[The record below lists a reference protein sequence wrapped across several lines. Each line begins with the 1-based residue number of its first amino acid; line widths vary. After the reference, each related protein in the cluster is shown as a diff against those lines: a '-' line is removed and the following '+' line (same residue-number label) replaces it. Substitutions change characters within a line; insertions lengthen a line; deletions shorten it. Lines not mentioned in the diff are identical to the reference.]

1 MHHSSQIPQ
10 DQRRTPRLGP
20 RPLPLHLATAAWTW
34 QSSQTGLALL
44 SEGSPRW
51 RASSSVSSSE
61 AGDPIDALG
70 QTNGSDGL
78 ARQHE
83 KWRRRLVRIRTELAL
98 LDTAED
104 LSTLVAGPFAD
115 AIRRESIQ
123 RMDRFLAGVQTYRH
137 HPAHRDFEEPEVIAE
152 DGATR
157 LLDFAPFA
165 EGASGKIPLLM
176 VPSLV
181 NRWQVLDISKERS
194 LMRALARAGIR
205 ALLVDWGTPSGS
217 ELDYGATDYVLR
229 LERLMDRTKALGFA
243 QVHVAGYC
251 MGGNLALALAL
262 RRQKDTKS
270 LTLLATP
277 WDFHA
282 DRTGQALMMANLP
295 FLAKLIEAAGQ
306 LSVDALQTLF
316 YSLDPWLVIRKFM
329 RFAQLD
335 PTSAEAHD
343 FVLLEDW
350 LNDGAPVSGP
360 MALDCLL
367 GWYGN
372 NTPAKGQWL
381 VGGQIVDPTKL
392 DVPSLVVVPGQDRIV
407 PPASARALA
416 DSIAG
421 IPNAKRIDLALG
433 HIGMMVS
440 ARSPQ
445 LLWQP
450 LIEWLTKGR
459 GT

>member
-1 MHHSSQIPQ
+1 MLHSTVNPPSH
-10 DQRRTPRLGP
+10 RLGP

-34 QSSQTGLALL
+34 ESSQTGLPLL
-44 SEGSPRW
+44 SGASPGW
-51 RASSSVSSSE
+51 SALSSVSSNTTTNPE
-61 AGDPIDALG
+61 ASTGLE
-70 QTNGSDGL
+70 GL

-83 KWRRRLVRIRTELAL
+83 KWRRRLIRIRTELAL
-98 LDTAED
+98 SECGDD
-104 LSTLVAGPFAD
+104 LPALISGPFAQ
-115 AIRRESIQ
+115 AIRSESVK
-123 RMDRFLAGVQTYRH
+123 RMDRFLAGVQSYRH
-137 HPAHRDFEEPEVIAE
+137 HPVRRDFAEPAAIAE
-152 DGATR
+152 DGSSR
-157 LLDFAPFA
+157 LLDFTPFA
-165 EGASGKIPLLM
+165 EGAQGQTVLLM

-181 NRWQVLDISKERS
+181 NRWQVLDINEERS
-194 LMRALARAGIR
+194 LMRALARTGIR
-205 ALLVDWGTPSGS
+205 SLLVDWGTPVGRERDFS
-217 ELDYGATDYVLR
+217 ATDYVLR
-229 LERLMDRTKALGFA
+229 LERLLDRTKALGLP
-243 QVHVAGYC
+243 VHLAGYC

-262 RRQKDTKS
+262 RRQRDLAS

-295 FLAKLIEAAGQ
+295 FLAKLVEAAGE

-335 PTSAEAHD
+335 PASNEARD

-360 MALDCLL
+360 MALDCLV

-372 NTPAKGQWL
+372 NTPGKGEW
-381 VGGQIVDPTKL
+381 VIGGEAVDPRRL
-392 DVPSLVVVPGQDRIV
+392 NLPSLVVVPGQDRIV

-416 DSIAG
+416 DPALG
-421 IPNAKRIDLALG
+421 IPNARRIDLALG

-450 LIEWLTKGR
+450 LIEWVR
-459 GT
+459 ASRS

>member
-1 MHHSSQIPQ
+1 MLHSNPAVQP
-10 DQRRTPRLGP
+10 TPRIGP

-34 QSSQTGLALL
+34 ESSQTGLPLL
-44 SEGSPRW
+44 SGASPGW
-51 RASSSVSSSE
+51 SGLSSNSSNTTANPADS
-61 AGDPIDALG
+61 APGL
-70 QTNGSDGL
+70 DGL

-83 KWRRRLVRIRTELAL
+83 KWRRRLIRIRTELAL
-98 LDTAED
+98 LGGGED
-104 LSTLVAGPFAD
+104 LQGLIGGPFAQ
-115 AIRRESIQ
+115 AIRRESVR
-123 RMDRFLAGVQTYRH
+123 RMDRFLSGVQSYRH
-137 HPAHRDFEEPEVIAE
+137 HPAHRDFAEPAVIAE
-152 DGATR
+152 EGSTR

-165 EGASGKIPLLM
+165 EGAAGEVALFM

-181 NRWQVLDISKERS
+181 NRWQVLDISQERS

-205 ALLVDWGTPSGS
+205 VLMIDWGTPVGPERDFS
-217 ELDYGATDYVLR
+217 ATDYVLR
-229 LERLMDRTKALGFA
+229 LERLMDRAKTLGFN
-243 QVHVAGYC
+243 QLHVAGYC
-251 MGGNLALALAL
+251 MGGLLALALAL
-262 RRQKDTKS
+262 RRQPDTAS
-270 LTLLATP
+270 LLLLATP

-295 FLAKLIEAAGQ
+295 FLAKLVEAAGE

-335 PTSAEAHD
+335 PASPEARD

-350 LNDGAPVSGP
+350 LNDGAAVAGP
-360 MALDCLL
+360 MALDCLV

-372 NTPAKGQWL
+372 NTPGTGQWRIA
-381 VGGQIVDPTKL
+381 GEIVDPRKL

-416 DSIAG
+416 DRLVG
-421 IPNAKRIDLALG
+421 IPNAKRIELALG

-450 LIEWLTKGR
+450 LIEWLRK
-459 GT
+459 

>member
-1 MHHSSQIPQ
+1 
-10 DQRRTPRLGP
+10 
-20 RPLPLHLATAAWTW
+20 
-34 QSSQTGLALL
+34 L
-44 SEGSPRW
+44 SGASPGW
-51 RASSSVSSSE
+51 NASSSGSSSAAPNPTD
-61 AGDPIDALG
+61 AG
-70 QTNGSDGL
+70 GL
-78 ARQHE
+78 QGLEGLTRQHE
-83 KWRRRLVRIRTELAL
+83 KWRRRLIRIRTELAL
-98 LDTAED
+98 LDDAGD
-104 LSTLVAGPFAD
+104 LPALIGGPFAQ
-115 AIRRESIQ
+115 AIRRESIG
-123 RMDRFLAGVQTYRH
+123 RMDRFLAGVQSYRH
-137 HPAHRDFEEPEVIAE
+137 HPAHRDFAEPTVLANE
-152 DGATR
+152 GSSR

-165 EGASGKIPLLM
+165 QGAPGEVALLM

-181 NRWQVLDISKERS
+181 NRWQVLDISPQRS
-194 LMRALARAGIR
+194 LMRALARGGIR
-205 ALLVDWGTPSGS
+205 TLLVDWGTPVGP
-217 ELDYGATDYVLR
+217 ELGFSATDHVLR
-229 LERLMDRTKALGFA
+229 LERLMDRAKDLGFA
-243 QVHVAGYC
+243 RIHIGGYC

-262 RRQKDTKS
+262 RRQRDTAS
-270 LTLLATP
+270 LMLLATP

-295 FLAKLIEAAGQ
+295 FLGRLVDAAGE

-335 PTSAEAHD
+335 PASPEARE

-350 LNDGAPVSGP
+350 LNDGAPVPGP

-367 GWYGN
+367 GWYGA
-372 NTPAKGQWL
+372 NTPGRGEWTIADE
-381 VGGQIVDPTKL
+381 VVDPRRL

-416 DSIAG
+416 DPVVG
-421 IPNAKRIDLALG
+421 IPKARRIDLALG

-450 LIEWLTKGR
+450 LLEWLHG
-459 GT
+459 

>member
-1 MHHSSQIPQ
+1 MLHSNPAVQPP
-10 DQRRTPRLGP
+10 PRLGP

-34 QSSQTGLALL
+34 ESSQTGLPLL
-44 SEGSPRW
+44 SGASPGWSGSSS
-51 RASSSVSSSE
+51 ASSST
-61 AGDPIDALG
+61 AANPTDPATGL
-70 QTNGSDGL
+70 DGL

-83 KWRRRLVRIRTELAL
+83 KWRRRLIRIRTELAL

-104 LSTLVAGPFAD
+104 LPALIGGAFTQ
-115 AIRRESIQ
+115 AIRRESIR
-123 RMDRFLAGVQTYRH
+123 RMDRFLSGVQTYRH
-137 HPAHRDFEEPEVIAE
+137 HPVRRDFGEPTVIAE
-152 DGATR
+152 EGSSR

-165 EGASGKIPLLM
+165 QGASGDTTLFM

-181 NRWQVLDISKERS
+181 NRWQVLDISQERS
-194 LMRALARAGIR
+194 LMRAIARAGIR
-205 ALLVDWGTPSGS
+205 TLLVDWGTPVGPERDFS
-217 ELDYGATDYVLR
+217 ATDYVLR
-229 LERLMDRTKALGFA
+229 LERLMDRAKALGFK
-243 QVHVAGYC
+243 QLHVAGYC
-251 MGGNLALALAL
+251 MGGLLAVALAQ
-262 RRQKDTKS
+262 RRPVDTQS
-270 LTLLATP
+270 LILLATP

-295 FLAKLIEAAGQ
+295 FLARLVEAAGE

-329 RFAQLD
+329 RFGQLD
-335 PTSAEAHD
+335 PTSPEARD

-350 LNDGAPVSGP
+350 LNDGAAVARP

-372 NTPAKGQWL
+372 NTPAKGEWQID
-381 VGGQIVDPTKL
+381 GEIVDPRKL
-392 DVPSLVVVPGQDRIV
+392 DVPTLVVVPGQDRIV

-416 DSIAG
+416 DPLVG
-421 IPNAKRIDLALG
+421 IPKAKRIDLALG

-450 LIEWLTKGR
+450 LIEWIKR
-459 GT
+459 GTAA